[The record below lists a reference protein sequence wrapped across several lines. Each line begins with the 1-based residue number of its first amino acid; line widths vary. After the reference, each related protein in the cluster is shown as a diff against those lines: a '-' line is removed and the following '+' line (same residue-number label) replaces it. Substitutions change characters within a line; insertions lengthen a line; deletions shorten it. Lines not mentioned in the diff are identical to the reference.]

1 MSNIVNK
8 ITALSAVVF
17 IGAVSALTVFLPKQ
31 SQSQD
36 EGRELA
42 KFPKISMSALAD
54 GSFTESLSTWCADHF
69 AGRSG
74 WTSAGAALNSRIC
87 ENVSNGIYI
96 TGERLLD
103 TDAAKRGSSS
113 AAADSVNDFAEN
125 YSGAVYMAAVPTA
138 TGVYGNLLPE
148 HLRSDTEKAQIS
160 RFCDHISTGVRR
172 IDTYTLLKTLSDQ
185 NIYYNTDSRW
195 TCYGAYCVY
204 RTVIQKLGFIPI
216 SYGRYSISHV
226 TDEYL
231 GDLYR
236 RAMCKRCRSDILD
249 VYTISDGAEITE
261 CTGMD
266 NQGIV
271 TEKQLFD
278 REAAKGQEKYQLYLG
293 EPLPLIRI
301 STTVSNERKLL
312 VIGDSFADCFIPFLT
327 QHYSEI
333 VYFRPKYAS
342 RQLTSFL
349 DPDDYE
355 QTLLLMGIDTLSEG
369 SIPTIEKR

>member
-1 MSNIVNK
+1 MSNIINK
-8 ITALSAVVF
+8 ITALSSVVF
-17 IGAVSALTVFLPKQ
+17 IGAVSILTVIMPKQ

-42 KFPKISMSALAD
+42 KFPEVTISTLAD
-54 GSFTESLSTWCADHF
+54 GSFTDRLSIWCADHF

-87 ENVSNGIYI
+87 ENISNGIYI
-96 TGERLLD
+96 TADRLLD
-103 TDAAKRGSSS
+103 TDAARRGGSSQ
-113 AAADSVNDFAEN
+113 AADSVNDFAEN
-125 YSGAVYMAAVPTA
+125 YSGAVYMAAVPTS

-148 HLRSDTEKAQIS
+148 HLRSDTEKAQIT
-160 RFCDHISTGVRR
+160 RFCDHLSTGVRR

-216 SYGRYSISHV
+216 SYGRYSVSHV

-236 RAMCKRCRSDILD
+236 RSMCKRGKSDILD
-249 VYTISDGAEITE
+249 VYTLSDGAEVTE

-266 NQGIV
+266 NQGVV

-278 REAAKGQEKYQLYLG
+278 REAVNGQEKYWLYLG
-293 EPLPLIRI
+293 EPLPLVRI
-301 STTVSNERKLL
+301 STTVSNERRLL

-327 QHYSEI
+327 QHYTEI
-333 VYFRPKYAS
+333 VYFRPEYAT

>member
-17 IGAVSALTVFLPKQ
+17 IGAVSVLTVFLPKQ
-31 SQSQD
+31 SHSQD

-42 KFPKISMSALAD
+42 KFPEISMSALAD

-113 AAADSVNDFAEN
+113 AAADSINDFAEN

-333 VYFRPKYAS
+333 VYFRPKYAE

>member
-17 IGAVSALTVFLPKQ
+17 IGAVSVLTVFLPKQ
-31 SQSQD
+31 SHSQD

-42 KFPKISMSALAD
+42 KFPEISMSALAD

-185 NIYYNTDSRW
+185 SIYYNTDSRW

-333 VYFRPKYAS
+333 VYFRPKYAA

>member
-31 SQSQD
+31 SHSQD

-42 KFPKISMSALAD
+42 KFPEISMSALAD

>member
-31 SQSQD
+31 SHSQD

-42 KFPKISMSALAD
+42 KFPEISMSALAD

-195 TCYGAYCVY
+195 TCYVAYCVY

>member
-1 MSNIVNK
+1 
-8 ITALSAVVF
+8 
-17 IGAVSALTVFLPKQ
+17 
-31 SQSQD
+31 
-36 EGRELA
+36 
-42 KFPKISMSALAD
+42 
-54 GSFTESLSTWCADHF
+54 
-69 AGRSG
+69 
-74 WTSAGAALNSRIC
+74 
-87 ENVSNGIYI
+87 
-96 TGERLLD
+96 
-103 TDAAKRGSSS
+103 
-113 AAADSVNDFAEN
+113 
-125 YSGAVYMAAVPTA
+125 MAAVPTA